1 VKDLGKASKTKNADG
16 KEVLEVSL
24 PTRPED
30 IDELWSGMRK
40 ELATPHV
47 QEKSKRSADTKQADH
62 YATVRTN
69 TLLVRS
75 FSPLALEAST
85 DLHPRSLK
93 QFYLGTNMA
102 LVVFFTSK
110 IWTNFLS
117 ARSSNDPPTNWY
129 QVGLFYAVAAL
140 AAFRFFGSTMYLVLR
155 LFGH

>member
-1 VKDLGKASKTKNADG
+1 MVCLDHPSGHAILVLSDILVEIYRGTKGDTTVKDLGKASKTKNADG

-69 TLLVRS
+69 TLLVRLLPIAC
-75 FSPLALEAST
+75 SPLSLS
-85 DLHPRSLK
+85 RS
-93 QFYLGTNMA
+93 
-102 LVVFFTSK
+102 
-110 IWTNFLS
+110 I
-117 ARSSNDPPTNWY
+117 
-129 QVGLFYAVAAL
+129 
-140 AAFRFFGSTMYLVLR
+140 
-155 LFGH
+155 H